1 MFILQNMLEYGMILV
16 TKMILDLDIWLDRIF
31 TSLHSHKYPNF
42 IQVGKFMK
50 IQSPIDN
57 QEHIVKIQLQVT
69 DIYVW
74 SREWFVFE
82 FGLWVEQIPLA
93 TKRHHDILSQ

>member
-1 MFILQNMLEYGMILV
+1 
-16 TKMILDLDIWLDRIF
+16 MILDLDIWLDRIF
-31 TSLHSHKYPNF
+31 ISLHSHKYPNF

-82 FGLWVEQIPLA
+82 LNKINKQKSDQKITSNINKLV
-93 TKRHHDILSQ
+93 